1 MAVRNIKVEPFDLVV
16 FGGTGDL
23 AYRKLYPA
31 LFHRERSD
39 QFSEP
44 TRIIGVSRR
53 HFDRGEFRASVKD
66 ALVKFAAVDENAG
79 PAMERF
85 LSRLDY
91 VAADAT
97 SESGWDDLRSLLGPD
112 ERIRAFYLAT
122 GPDLFVPLA
131 KRIGAEGLKTA
142 RSRIIVEKPIGS
154 DGASAAIINDEIGS
168 VFPEGCIFR
177 IDHYL
182 GKESVQNLMA
192 LRFANILLEPL
203 WNSAHIDHVQI
214 TVAETLGVEGRGE
227 YYDQS
232 GAIRDMVQ
240 NHMMQLLCLVAMEP
254 PNSLDADSLRDEKV
268 KVLKALEPIDE
279 TNAATLTVRGQY
291 RAGFADG
298 GPVPG
303 YLHDIGKHHSDTE
316 TFVALKLGIAN
327 WRWAGVPFYLRTG
340 KRLPQRFSEI
350 VVGFRRVPHVIFDMP
365 SDAIPANR
373 LVIRVQPDEG
383 IKLWIM
389 VKEPGPGGTRLVHLP
404 LDLSFAKAFGMASA
418 DAYERLLMDAI
429 RGNAAL
435 FMRRDEVEAA
445 WKFID
450 PIRNAWSQS
459 QEPPRPYAAGTWGPN
474 ASVALIERD
483 GRTWNEEYQD
493 GD

>member
-1 MAVRNIKVEPFDLVV
+1 M
-16 FGGTGDL
+16 
-23 AYRKLYPA
+23 
-31 LFHRERSD
+31 
-39 QFSEP
+39 
-44 TRIIGVSRR
+44 
-53 HFDRGEFRASVKD
+53 
-66 ALVKFAAVDENAG
+66 
-79 PAMERF
+79 
-85 LSRLDY
+85 
-91 VAADAT
+91 
-97 SESGWDDLRSLLGPD
+97 
-112 ERIRAFYLAT
+112 
-122 GPDLFVPLA
+122 
-131 KRIGAEGLKTA
+131 
-142 RSRIIVEKPIGS
+142 EKPIGR
-154 DGASAAIINDEIGS
+154 DGASAAVINDEIGS

-214 TVAETLGVEGRGE
+214 TVAETLGVEGRGD

-232 GAIRDMVQ
+232 GAICDMVQ

-254 PNSLDADSLRDEKV
+254 PNSLDADSLRDEKL
-268 KVLKALEPIDE
+268 KVLKALEPINE

-303 YLHDIGKHHSDTE
+303 YLHDIGKPHSDTE

-383 IKLWIM
+383 IKLWMM
-389 VKEPGPGGTRLVHLP
+389 VKEPGPGGMRLQHLP
-404 LDLSFAKAFGMASA
+404 LDMSFAKAFGMASA

-445 WKFID
+445 WKYID
-450 PIRNAWSQS
+450 PIREAWTQS

-483 GRTWNEEYQD
+483 GRTWNEEYHD